1 MPRQQE
7 ESGRTS
13 RHPASDSLQ
22 QNEALRDR
30 AVSGFHTFGFVGA
43 CHRLQSGSPKST
55 IKIVASRHLEQVLA
69 HAENQLAA
77 TGARRPTEVLP
88 LYKKF
93 LKVEEH
99 RLRLK
104 HQAGHGGRE
113 ICAHRADLVDVL
125 LQYVFGA
132 ASTATRPEE
141 SSGGPLALI
150 ALGGYGRG
158 ELNPFSDIDVMLLH
172 RQGAKKISPHLEEM
186 VEQVLYLL
194 WDSGFKVGHSTRS
207 IKDAITQANRDMLTK
222 TAMLESRFLA
232 GDAELAREFR
242 EQFRSKC
249 VEGHEREYV
258 EMRMQDQV
266 VLHKKFGD
274 SVYLQEPHV
283 KSGCGGLRDYQNL
296 LWMTYFKEGSLSTN
310 QLVGKDWLSETDQRR
325 IERAYDFL
333 LRLRTDLHYATGRAT
348 DILHLNLQEQIAKRL
363 NYSIGNGQLRS
374 ETLMRDY
381 FEHTR
386 NIFRVTERISA
397 QFGTGHVTSRT
408 RSLFSFLPLIRPDK
422 TPIGESFFIRNKQLH
437 PDRRDL
443 FRKDPEQMMRAF
455 QLIQEYVLDLSPEAA
470 DLVSRSLE
478 QVTRTYQYARGPR
491 EIFTAILSRKGEA
504 GRVLRAMHRVD
515 FLGRYI
521 PEFGQLTCLVQHEFL
536 HRYTADEHTLV
547 CIDKLDAIVKTDDS
561 KLIAYR
567 KIFEHLDDPF
577 VLYLALLLHDTGK
590 AVGAWPHSEASALF
604 AQRVATR
611 LQLSPEQ
618 RKSLILLVDHHLTLS
633 RTAQQRNLDD
643 PATVME
649 FGRIVK
655 HQRNLNKLMLLTLA
669 DGQGASP
676 EAWSDWKESLVWELF
691 HETSR
696 YLADQKSYYD
706 QTKIERESLQS
717 AVSENLPP
725 DYADEI
731 EAHFEFMPD
740 HYFRATD
747 VPEIIEHLKLFRSF
761 LENVS
766 DSGES
771 PLAAAIKWKIMPE
784 QGHSVV
790 TFCTWERERLLAKVA
805 GSFSV
810 VPLNILSADV
820 FPRGDNVVLSI
831 FRVCDT
837 KARPVTHRRDF
848 ELVEQTLRRALE
860 DESFE
865 FLSLIEKAKRQSRR
879 LAPGIEFPMRIAID
893 NKTHPTYTLI
903 EIQAPDRIGLLY
915 DVLSCLDRENILI
928 PLSRINTQ
936 AGAAI
941 DTLYVVDGS
950 THAKITDSNR
960 IQMIQQHLKSTI
972 LSGGAAKS

>member
-1 MPRQQE
+1 M
-7 ESGRTS
+7 
-13 RHPASDSLQ
+13 
-22 QNEALRDR
+22 
-30 AVSGFHTFGFVGA
+30 
-43 CHRLQSGSPKST
+43 
-55 IKIVASRHLEQVLA
+55 ASRHLEQVLA

-104 HQAGHGGRE
+104 HQAGGGGRE
-113 ICAHRADLVDVL
+113 ICARRSELVDVL

-132 ASTATRPEE
+132 AVTAT
-141 SSGGPLALI
+141 SGEKGSGTPLTLI

-158 ELNPFSDIDVMLLH
+158 ELNPFSDIDVMLLP
-172 RQGAKKISPHLEEM
+172 REGTRKISPHLQVM
-186 VEQVLYLL
+186 VEQILYLL

-207 IKDAITQANRDMLTK
+207 IKEAIAEANRDMKTK

-242 EQFRSKC
+242 QQFRSKC

-266 VLHKKFGD
+266 ARHKKFGD

-310 QLVGKDWLSETDQRR
+310 QLVGKDWLSEADQRR
-325 IERAYDFL
+325 IETAYDFL

-348 DILHLNLQEQIAKRL
+348 DILHLNIQEQTEKRL
-363 NYSIGNGQLRS
+363 NYSPRNGQLRG
-374 ETLMRDY
+374 EALMRDY
-381 FEHTR
+381 YEYTR
-386 NIFRVTERISA
+386 NIFRVTERITA
-397 QFGTGHVTSRT
+397 QFASGYVTSRT
-408 RSLFSFLPLIRPDK
+408 RSLFSFLPLIRLEK
-422 TPIGESFFIRNKQLH
+422 TPIGGSFFIRNKQLH
-437 PDRRDL
+437 LARRDV

-455 QLIQEYVLDLSPEAA
+455 QLAQEHALDLSPEAA
-470 DLVSRSLE
+470 DLLSRSLG

-491 EIFTAILSRKGEA
+491 EIFKAILSRKGEV

-547 CIDKLDAIVKTDDS
+547 CIDKLDAVVRTDDS

-567 KIFEHLDDPF
+567 KIFEQLDDPF

-590 AVGAWPHSEASALF
+590 AVGARPHSEASALF

-611 LQLSPEQ
+611 LQLSSEQ

-633 RTAQQRNLDD
+633 KIAQQRNLDD
-643 PATVME
+643 PATVAE
-649 FGRIVK
+649 LAKIVK
-655 HQRNLNKLMLLTLA
+655 HQKNLNALMLLTLA
-669 DGQGASP
+669 DGQGTSA

-696 YLADQKSYYD
+696 YLADQKSYYE
-706 QTKIERESLQS
+706 QTKIERESLQAS
-717 AVSENLPP
+717 VAENLSP

-731 EAHFEFMPD
+731 EAHFDFMPD
-740 HYFRATD
+740 NYFRGCD

-761 LENVS
+761 LANVS
-766 DSGES
+766 SRGEQ
-771 PLAAAIKWKIMPE
+771 PLAPAISWKPFTE
-784 QGHSVV
+784 QSHSLVS
-790 TFCTWERERLLAKVA
+790 FWTWERGQLLAKIA
-805 GSFSV
+805 GSLSV
-810 VPLNILSADV
+810 VPINILSADI
-820 FPRGDNVVLSI
+820 FPRGDNVVLGV
-831 FRVCDT
+831 FRVCST
-837 KARPVTHRRDF
+837 KARAVTDPCEF

-860 DESFE
+860 DENFD
-865 FLSLIEKAKRQSRR
+865 FLPLIERAKHQRRHR
-879 LAPGIEFPMRIAID
+879 LALGIEFPIHIGID
-893 NKTHPTYTLI
+893 NKTHPIYTLI
-903 EIQAPDRIGLLY
+903 EIQAPDRLGLLY
-915 DVLSCLDRENILI
+915 DILTCLDRESVSIA
-928 PLSRINTQ
+928 LSRINTQ
-936 AGAAI
+936 DGAAI
-941 DTLYVVDGS
+941 DTLYVVDRS
-950 THAKITDSNR
+950 AHAKITDSHR
-960 IQMIQQHLKSTI
+960 ITAIQQHLQNAI
-972 LSGGAAKS
+972 LGGGVLNQGK